1 MLKNLKETIK
11 NAPIMRRGTYNYFV
25 HPISDGVP
33 VVKPELLREVTA
45 CIVKNADLDVDK
57 IVTIEAMGLPLGAA
71 LSTITDIPFIIIR
84 KKKYGLPGEIA
95 VHQTT
100 GYSKGELYLNGINKG
115 DRVLIVDDVISTG
128 GTMKA
133 VIKALEQAGAVIQ
146 DIVVV
151 IERGGGKKVIGDMG
165 YDVQTLIKIEVDEHG
180 VKILGCIDEECPG

>member
-1 MLKNLKETIK
+1 MLKNLKETMK

-57 IVTIEAMGLPLGAA
+57 IVTIEAMGPPLGAA

-84 KKKYGLPGEIA
+84 KKKYELPGEIA

-151 IERGGGKKVIGDMG
+151 IERGGGKKVIADMG